1 MFKVL
6 IAEDEPLIRK
16 GIIYCTDWVRLN
28 CGIPLEASNG
38 EEAAEMIRQHRPDIV
53 LLDVNMP
60 LMDGLDALFQTRGL
74 YFFVPIVVTGYSD
87 FDYAKRA
94 MYSGVQR
101 YLLKPVVA
109 SELEEA
115 IRFAQQKLEHHRLM
129 AHELARQTD
138 TTQTLGDLPVQ
149 QGKSQPV
156 RQVMAYVEEHYPEK
170 ITIGIMAQKFHYSET
185 LLIRRFKSETG
196 INFSEYLT
204 HFRLQRA
211 TAMMRETD
219 RSISQIAEACGFSE
233 YRYFRGVFQK
243 KIGCSPTQYAQDV
256 RLMRNDGNGV

>member
-1 MFKVL
+1 MC
-6 IAEDEPLIRK
+6 IR
-16 GIIYCTDWVRLN
+16 DR
-28 CGIPLEASNG
+28 
-38 EEAAEMIRQHRPDIV
+38 
-53 LLDVNMP
+53 
-60 LMDGLDALFQTRGL
+60 
-74 YFFVPIVVTGYSD
+74 
-87 FDYAKRA
+87 
-94 MYSGVQR
+94 
-101 YLLKPVVA
+101 
-109 SELEEA
+109 
-115 IRFAQQKLEHHRLM
+115 
-129 AHELARQTD
+129 
-138 TTQTLGDLPVQ
+138 
-149 QGKSQPV
+149 
-156 RQVMAYVEEHYPEK
+156 AYVEEHYPEK

-204 HFRLQRA
+204 HFRLQKA

>member
-1 MFKVL
+1 MFTVL

-16 GIIYCTDWVRLN
+16 GIIYCTDWAKLD
-28 CGIPLEASNG
+28 CAIPLEASNG

-60 LMDGLDALFQTRGL
+60 LMDGLDALLQTKGL
-74 YFFVPIVVTGYSD
+74 YYFVPIVVTGYAD

-101 YLLKPVVA
+101 YLLKPVA
-109 SELEEA
+109 TAELEEA
-115 IRFAQQKLEHHRLM
+115 LRFAQQKVEKHRM
-129 AHELARQTD
+129 MTHELARQTD
-138 TTQTLGDLPVQ
+138 VLQKLGELPEQ

-170 ITIGIMAQKFHYSET
+170 ITIGRMGEQFHYSET

-204 HFRLQRA
+204 HFRLQKA
-211 TAMMRETD
+211 IASTTALSAPYIT
-219 RSISQIAEACGFSE
+219 
-233 YRYFRGVFQK
+233 
-243 KIGCSPTQYAQDV
+243 P
-256 RLMRNDGNGV
+256 